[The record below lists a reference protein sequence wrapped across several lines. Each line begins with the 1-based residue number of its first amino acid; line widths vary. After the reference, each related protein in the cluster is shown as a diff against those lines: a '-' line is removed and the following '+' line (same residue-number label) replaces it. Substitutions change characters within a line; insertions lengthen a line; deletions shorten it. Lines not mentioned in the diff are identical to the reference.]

1 MLQIIF
7 LVIGL
12 FIIVLALSFAFK
24 RYARLILWSS
34 AITLFAG
41 TLLLVGIGVI
51 NPIDGDNTGST
62 TFWGTIIT
70 LISGAALAF
79 CAEMLKE
86 GNKGKTKVQNGNSS
100 VSGKQTAD
108 NEETVVLI
116 GMLHTELAIKVFAKA
131 IEAGYIGEKGSHYKW
146 NDSKV
151 LLAYMCGRIYC
162 GDKPEYSEMDEK
174 SYWKFGRMGVFPDT
188 ELSNLFE
195 MPDLGNLGRIGKT
208 LPFLQNPR
216 KSISFLSSCLATLF
230 VYNQCFNL
238 QL

>member
-12 FIIVLALSFAFK
+12 CIIVLVLSFAFK

-41 TLLLVGIGVI
+41 TLLLVGVGVI
-51 NPIDGDNTGST
+51 NPIDGDNSGST

-70 LISGAALAF
+70 LISGAALVF

-86 GNKGKTKVQNGNSS
+86 KNKGKIKVQNDNITETSI
-100 VSGKQTAD
+100 SGEQTVA
-108 NEETVVLI
+108 NEEAVVLT
-116 GMLHTELAIKVFAKA
+116 GMLNTELAVKVFAKA
-131 IEAGYIGEKGSHYKW
+131 IEAGYMSEKGSHYKW

-162 GDKPEYSEMDEK
+162 GDKSVYSDMDEK
-174 SYWKFGRMGVFPDT
+174 AFWKFGRMGVFPDT

-195 MPDLGNLGRIGKT
+195 MPDLGQSRSN
-208 LPFLQNPR
+208 R
-216 KSISFLSSCLATLF
+216 KDLAVPAKSKEIDKF
-230 VYNQCFNL
+230 FE
-238 QL
+238 

>member
-12 FIIVLALSFAFK
+12 CIIVLALSFAFK

-34 AITLFAG
+34 AITLFSG

-79 CAEMLKE
+79 CADEMLKE
-86 GNKGKTKVQNGNSS
+86 GNKGKIKVQNGNSS
-100 VSGKQTAD
+100 VS
-108 NEETVVLI
+108 EEQSVGDEGAVVLT
-116 GMLHTELAIKVFAKA
+116 GMLNTELAVKVFAKA
-131 IEAGYIGEKGSHYKW
+131 IEAGYMSEKGSHYKW

-162 GDKPEYSEMDEK
+162 GDKPVYSDMDEK
-174 SYWKFGRMGVFPDT
+174 SFWKFGRLGVFPDT

-195 MPDLGNLGRIGKT
+195 MPDLGQSRSN
-208 LPFLQNPR
+208 R
-216 KSISFLSSCLATLF
+216 KDLAVPAKSKEIDKF
-230 VYNQCFNL
+230 FE
-238 QL
+238 

>member
-12 FIIVLALSFAFK
+12 CIIVLALSFAFK

-51 NPIDGDNTGST
+51 NPIDGDNSDST

-86 GNKGKTKVQNGNSS
+86 GNKGKIKVQNGNVTETSIF
-100 VSGKQTAD
+100 GGQTVA
-108 NEETVVLI
+108 NEGAVVLT
-116 GMLHTELAIKVFAKA
+116 GMLNTELAVKVFAKA
-131 IEAGYIGEKGSHYKW
+131 IEAGYMSEKGSHYKW

-162 GDKPEYSEMDEK
+162 GDKPEYSETDEK

-195 MPDLGNLGRIGKT
+195 MPDLGQSRSN
-208 LPFLQNPR
+208 R
-216 KSISFLSSCLATLF
+216 KDLAVPAKSKEIDKF
-230 VYNQCFNL
+230 FE
-238 QL
+238 

>member
-12 FIIVLALSFAFK
+12 CIIVLALSFAFK

-86 GNKGKTKVQNGNSS
+86 GNKGKIKVQNGNSS
-100 VSGKQTAD
+100 VS
-108 NEETVVLI
+108 EEQSVGDEGAVVLT
-116 GMLHTELAIKVFAKA
+116 GMLNTELAVKVFAKA
-131 IEAGYIGEKGSHYKW
+131 IEAGYMS
-146 NDSKV
+146 
-151 LLAYMCGRIYC
+151 GRIYC
-162 GDKPEYSEMDEK
+162 GDKPVYSDMDEK
-174 SYWKFGRMGVFPDT
+174 SFWKFGRLGVFPDT

-195 MPDLGNLGRIGKT
+195 MPDLGQSRSN
-208 LPFLQNPR
+208 R
-216 KSISFLSSCLATLF
+216 KDLAVPAKSKEIDKF
-230 VYNQCFNL
+230 FE
-238 QL
+238 

>member
-12 FIIVLALSFAFK
+12 CIIVLALSFAFK
-24 RYARLILWSS
+24 RYARPILWSS

-41 TLLLVGIGVI
+41 TLLLVGVGVI
-51 NPIDGDNTGST
+51 NPIDGDNSGST

-86 GNKGKTKVQNGNSS
+86 GNKGKTKVQNSNNTKTFIS
-100 VSGKQTAD
+100 VEQTA
-108 NEETVVLI
+108 NEETVVLT
-116 GMLHTELAIKVFAKA
+116 GMLHTELAVKVFAKA
-131 IEAGYIGEKGSHYKW
+131 IESGYMNEKGSHYKW

-162 GDKPEYSEMDEK
+162 GDKPVYSDMDEK
-174 SYWKFGRMGVFPDT
+174 SFWKFGRLGVFPDA

-195 MPDLGNLGRIGKT
+195 MPDLGQSRSN
-208 LPFLQNPR
+208 R
-216 KSISFLSSCLATLF
+216 KDLAVPAKSKEIDKF
-230 VYNQCFNL
+230 FE
-238 QL
+238 

>member
-12 FIIVLALSFAFK
+12 CIIVLALSFAFK

-51 NPIDGDNTGST
+51 NPIDGDNSGST

-86 GNKGKTKVQNGNSS
+86 GNKGKIKVQNGNSS
-100 VSGKQTAD
+100 VS
-108 NEETVVLI
+108 EEQSVGDEGAVVLT
-116 GMLHTELAIKVFAKA
+116 GMLNTELAVKVFAKA
-131 IEAGYIGEKGSHYKW
+131 IETGYMSEKGYIISG
-146 NDSKV
+146 
-151 LLAYMCGRIYC
+151 MI
-162 GDKPEYSEMDEK
+162 PK
-174 SYWKFGRMGVFPDT
+174 S
-188 ELSNLFE
+188 
-195 MPDLGNLGRIGKT
+195 
-208 LPFLQNPR
+208 
-216 KSISFLSSCLATLF
+216 C
-230 VYNQCFNL
+230 
-238 QL
+238 

>member
-12 FIIVLALSFAFK
+12 CIIVLALSFAFK
-24 RYARLILWSS
+24 RYARPILWSS

-41 TLLLVGIGVI
+41 TLLLVGVGVI
-51 NPIDGDNTGST
+51 NPIDVDNSGST

-86 GNKGKTKVQNGNSS
+86 GNKGKTKVQNSNITKTFIS
-100 VSGKQTAD
+100 VEQTA
-108 NEETVVLI
+108 NEETVVLT
-116 GMLHTELAIKVFAKA
+116 GMLHTELAVKVFAKA
-131 IEAGYIGEKGSHYKW
+131 IESGYMNEKGSHYKW

-162 GDKPEYSEMDEK
+162 GDKPVYSDMDEK
-174 SYWKFGRMGVFPDT
+174 SFWKFGRLGVFPDA

-195 MPDLGNLGRIGKT
+195 MPDLGQSRSN
-208 LPFLQNPR
+208 R
-216 KSISFLSSCLATLF
+216 KDLAVPAKSKEIDKF
-230 VYNQCFNL
+230 FE
-238 QL
+238 

>member
-12 FIIVLALSFAFK
+12 CIIVLALSFAFK

-86 GNKGKTKVQNGNSS
+86 GNKGKIKVQNGNSS
-100 VSGKQTAD
+100 DS
-108 NEETVVLI
+108 EEQSVGDEGAVVLT
-116 GMLHTELAIKVFAKA
+116 GMLNTELAVKVFAKA
-131 IEAGYIGEKGSHYKW
+131 IEAGYMSEKGSHYKW

-162 GDKPEYSEMDEK
+162 GDKPVYSDMDEK
-174 SYWKFGRMGVFPDT
+174 SFWKFGRLGVFPDT
-188 ELSNLFE
+188 ELSN
-195 MPDLGNLGRIGKT
+195 
-208 LPFLQNPR
+208 
-216 KSISFLSSCLATLF
+216 C
-230 VYNQCFNL
+230 
-238 QL
+238 

>member
-12 FIIVLALSFAFK
+12 CIIVLALSFAFK

-86 GNKGKTKVQNGNSS
+86 GNKGKIKVQNGNSS
-100 VSGKQTAD
+100 VS
-108 NEETVVLI
+108 EEQSV
-116 GMLHTELAIKVFAKA
+116 G
-131 IEAGYIGEKGSHYKW
+131 
-146 NDSKV
+146 
-151 LLAYMCGRIYC
+151 GRRGC
-162 GDKPEYSEMDEK
+162 CLDRNVEYGTGCESFCESDRGWLYERK
-174 SYWKFGRMGVFPDT
+174 RFP
-188 ELSNLFE
+188 L
-195 MPDLGNLGRIGKT
+195 
-208 LPFLQNPR
+208 
-216 KSISFLSSCLATLF
+216 
-230 VYNQCFNL
+230 
-238 QL
+238 

>member
-12 FIIVLALSFAFK
+12 CIIVLALSFAFK

-41 TLLLVGIGVI
+41 TLLLVGVGVI

-86 GNKGKTKVQNGNSS
+86 GNKGKIKVQNGNSS
-100 VSGKQTAD
+100 VS
-108 NEETVVLI
+108 EEQSVGDEGAVVLT
-116 GMLHTELAIKVFAKA
+116 GMLNTELAVKVFAKA
-131 IEAGYIGEKGSHYKW
+131 IETGYMSEKGSHYKW

-162 GDKPEYSEMDEK
+162 GDKPVYSDMDEK
-174 SYWKFGRMGVFPDT
+174 SFWKFGRLGVFPDT

-195 MPDLGNLGRIGKT
+195 MPDLGQSRSN
-208 LPFLQNPR
+208 R
-216 KSISFLSSCLATLF
+216 KDLVVPAKSKEIDKFF
-230 VYNQCFNL
+230 E
-238 QL
+238 

>member
-12 FIIVLALSFAFK
+12 CIFVLALSFAFK
-24 RYARLILWSS
+24 RYARPILWSS

-41 TLLLVGIGVI
+41 TLLLVGVGVI
-51 NPIDGDNTGST
+51 NPIDGDNSGST

-86 GNKGKTKVQNGNSS
+86 GNKGKTKVQNSNITKTFIS
-100 VSGKQTAD
+100 VEQTA
-108 NEETVVLI
+108 NEETVVLT
-116 GMLHTELAIKVFAKA
+116 GMLHTELAVKVFAKA
-131 IEAGYIGEKGSHYKW
+131 IESGYMNEKGSHYKW

-162 GDKPEYSEMDEK
+162 GDKPVYSDMDEK
-174 SYWKFGRMGVFPDT
+174 SFWKFGRLGVFPDA

-195 MPDLGNLGRIGKT
+195 MPDLGQSRSN
-208 LPFLQNPR
+208 R
-216 KSISFLSSCLATLF
+216 KDLAVPAKSKEIDKF
-230 VYNQCFNL
+230 FE
-238 QL
+238 

>member
-7 LVIGL
+7 LVKGL
-12 FIIVLALSFAFK
+12 CIIVLALSFAFK

-51 NPIDGDNTGST
+51 NPIDGDNSGST

-86 GNKGKTKVQNGNSS
+86 RNKGKIKVQNGNFS
-100 VSGKQTAD
+100 VS
-108 NEETVVLI
+108 EEQSVGDEGDVVLT
-116 GMLHTELAIKVFAKA
+116 GMLNTELAVKVFAKA
-131 IEAGYIGEKGSHYKW
+131 IEAGYMSEKASHYKW

-151 LLAYMCGRIYC
+151 LLAYMCGRVYC
-162 GDKPEYSEMDEK
+162 GDKPVYSDTDEK
-174 SYWKFGRMGVFPDT
+174 SFWKFGRLGVFPDT

-195 MPDLGNLGRIGKT
+195 MPDLGQSRSN
-208 LPFLQNPR
+208 R
-216 KSISFLSSCLATLF
+216 KDLAVPAKSKEIDKF
-230 VYNQCFNL
+230 FE
-238 QL
+238 

>member
-12 FIIVLALSFAFK
+12 CIIVLALSFAFK

-86 GNKGKTKVQNGNSS
+86 GNKGKIKVQNGNSS
-100 VSGKQTAD
+100 VS
-108 NEETVVLI
+108 EEQSVGDEGAVVLT
-116 GMLHTELAIKVFAKA
+116 GMLNTELAVKVFA
-131 IEAGYIGEKGSHYKW
+131 KGSHYKW

-162 GDKPEYSEMDEK
+162 GDKPVYSDMDEK
-174 SYWKFGRMGVFPDT
+174 SFWKFGRLGVFPDT

-195 MPDLGNLGRIGKT
+195 MPDLGQSRSN
-208 LPFLQNPR
+208 R
-216 KSISFLSSCLATLF
+216 KDLAVPAKSKEIDKF
-230 VYNQCFNL
+230 FE
-238 QL
+238 

>member
-12 FIIVLALSFAFK
+12 CIVVLALSFAFK

-51 NPIDGDNTGST
+51 NPIDGDNSGST

-79 CAEMLKE
+79 CAERLKE
-86 GNKGKTKVQNGNSS
+86 GNKGKIKVQNGNSS
-100 VSGKQTAD
+100 VS
-108 NEETVVLI
+108 EEQSVSDEGAVVLT
-116 GMLHTELAIKVFAKA
+116 GMLNTELAVKVFAKA
-131 IEAGYIGEKGSHYKW
+131 IEAGYMSEKGSHYKW

-162 GDKPEYSEMDEK
+162 GDKPVYSDMDEK
-174 SYWKFGRMGVFPDT
+174 SFWKFGRLGVFPDT

-195 MPDLGNLGRIGKT
+195 MLDLGQSRSN
-208 LPFLQNPR
+208 R
-216 KSISFLSSCLATLF
+216 KDLAVPAKSKEIDNF
-230 VYNQCFNL
+230 FE
-238 QL
+238 

>member
-12 FIIVLALSFAFK
+12 CIIVLALSFAFK
-24 RYARLILWSS
+24 RYARPILWLS

-41 TLLLVGIGVI
+41 TLLLVGVGVI

-70 LISGAALAF
+70 LISSSALAF

-86 GNKGKTKVQNGNSS
+86 GNKGKIKVQNCNSS
-100 VSGKQTAD
+100 VS
-108 NEETVVLI
+108 EEQSVGDEGAVVLT
-116 GMLHTELAIKVFAKA
+116 GMLNTELAVKVFAKA
-131 IEAGYIGEKGSHYKW
+131 IEAGYMSEKGSHYKW

-162 GDKPEYSEMDEK
+162 GDKPVYSDTDEK
-174 SYWKFGRMGVFPDT
+174 SFWKFGRLGVFPDT

-195 MPDLGNLGRIGKT
+195 MPDLG
-208 LPFLQNPR
+208 
-216 KSISFLSSCLATLF
+216 
-230 VYNQCFNL
+230 
-238 QL
+238 

>member
-1 MLQIIF
+1 M
-7 LVIGL
+7 
-12 FIIVLALSFAFK
+12 
-24 RYARLILWSS
+24 
-34 AITLFAG
+34 FAG

-86 GNKGKTKVQNGNSS
+86 GNKGKIKVQNGNSS
-100 VSGKQTAD
+100 VS
-108 NEETVVLI
+108 EEQSVGDEGAVVLT
-116 GMLHTELAIKVFAKA
+116 GMLNTELAVKVFAKA
-131 IEAGYIGEKGSHYKW
+131 IEAGYMSEKGSHYKW

-162 GDKPEYSEMDEK
+162 GDKPVYSDMDEK
-174 SYWKFGRMGVFPDT
+174 SFWKFGRLGVFPDT

-195 MPDLGNLGRIGKT
+195 MPDLGQSRSN
-208 LPFLQNPR
+208 R
-216 KSISFLSSCLATLF
+216 KDLAVPAKSKEIDKF
-230 VYNQCFNL
+230 FE
-238 QL
+238 

>member
-12 FIIVLALSFAFK
+12 CIIVLALSFAFK

-86 GNKGKTKVQNGNSS
+86 GNKGKIKVQNGNSS
-100 VSGKQTAD
+100 VS
-108 NEETVVLI
+108 EEQSVGDEGAVVLT
-116 GMLHTELAIKVFAKA
+116 GMLNTELAVKVFAKA
-131 IEAGYIGEKGSHYKW
+131 IEAGYMSEKGSHYKW

-162 GDKPEYSEMDEK
+162 GDKPVYSDMDEK
-174 SYWKFGRMGVFPDT
+174 SFWKFGRLGVFPDT

-195 MPDLGNLGRIGKT
+195 MPDLGQSRST
-208 LPFLQNPR
+208 R
-216 KSISFLSSCLATLF
+216 KDLVVPAKPKEIETFF
-230 VYNQCFNL
+230 E
-238 QL
+238 

>member
-12 FIIVLALSFAFK
+12 CIIVLALSFAFK

-86 GNKGKTKVQNGNSS
+86 GNKGKIKVQNGNSS
-100 VSGKQTAD
+100 VS
-108 NEETVVLI
+108 EEQSVGDEGAVVLT
-116 GMLHTELAIKVFAKA
+116 GMLNTELAVKVFAKA
-131 IEAGYIGEKGSHYKW
+131 IEAGYMSEKGSH
-146 NDSKV
+146 
-151 LLAYMCGRIYC
+151 YMCGRIYC
-162 GDKPEYSEMDEK
+162 GDKPVYSDMDEK
-174 SYWKFGRMGVFPDT
+174 SFWKFGRLGVFPDT

-195 MPDLGNLGRIGKT
+195 MPDLGQSRSN
-208 LPFLQNPR
+208 R
-216 KSISFLSSCLATLF
+216 KDLAVPAKSKEIDKF
-230 VYNQCFNL
+230 FE
-238 QL
+238 

>member
-12 FIIVLALSFAFK
+12 CIIVLALSFAFK

-86 GNKGKTKVQNGNSS
+86 GNKGKIKVQNGDSS
-100 VSGKQTAD
+100 VS
-108 NEETVVLI
+108 EEQSVGDEGAVVLT
-116 GMLHTELAIKVFAKA
+116 GMLNTELAVKVFAKA
-131 IEAGYIGEKGSHYKW
+131 IEAGYMSEKGSHYKW

-162 GDKPEYSEMDEK
+162 GDKPVYSDMDEK
-174 SYWKFGRMGVFPDT
+174 SFWKFGRLGVFPDT

-195 MPDLGNLGRIGKT
+195 MPDLGQSRSN
-208 LPFLQNPR
+208 R
-216 KSISFLSSCLATLF
+216 KDLAVPAKSKEIDKF
-230 VYNQCFNL
+230 FE
-238 QL
+238 

>member
-12 FIIVLALSFAFK
+12 CIIVLALSFAFK

-41 TLLLVGIGVI
+41 TLLLVGVGVI
-51 NPIDGDNTGST
+51 NPIDEDNSGST

-86 GNKGKTKVQNGNSS
+86 GNKGKIKVQNGNSS
-100 VSGKQTAD
+100 VS
-108 NEETVVLI
+108 EEQSVGDEGAVVLT
-116 GMLHTELAIKVFAKA
+116 GMLNTVLAVKVFAKA
-131 IEAGYIGEKGSHYKW
+131 IEAGYMSEKDSHYKW

-162 GDKPEYSEMDEK
+162 GDKPVYSDMDEK
-174 SYWKFGRMGVFPDT
+174 SFWKFGRLGVFPDT

-195 MPDLGNLGRIGKT
+195 MPDLGQSRSN
-208 LPFLQNPR
+208 R
-216 KSISFLSSCLATLF
+216 KDLAVPAKSKEIDKF
-230 VYNQCFNL
+230 FE
-238 QL
+238 

>member
-12 FIIVLALSFAFK
+12 CIIVLALSFAFK

-41 TLLLVGIGVI
+41 TLLLVGVGVI
-51 NPIDGDNTGST
+51 NPIDGDNSGST

-86 GNKGKTKVQNGNSS
+86 GNKGKIKVQNGNSS
-100 VSGKQTAD
+100 VSKEQSVGDEGA
-108 NEETVVLI
+108 VVLT
-116 GMLHTELAIKVFAKA
+116 GMLNTELAVKVFAKA
-131 IEAGYIGEKGSHYKW
+131 IEDGYMSEKGSHYKW

-162 GDKPEYSEMDEK
+162 GDKPVYSDMDEK
-174 SYWKFGRMGVFPDT
+174 SFWKFGRLGVFPDT

-195 MPDLGNLGRIGKT
+195 MLDLGQSRSN
-208 LPFLQNPR
+208 R
-216 KSISFLSSCLATLF
+216 KDLAVPAKSKEIDKF
-230 VYNQCFNL
+230 FE
-238 QL
+238 

>member
-12 FIIVLALSFAFK
+12 CIIVLALSFAFK
-24 RYARLILWSS
+24 RYARPILWSS

-41 TLLLVGIGVI
+41 TLLLVGVGMI

-86 GNKGKTKVQNGNSS
+86 GNKGKIKVQNGNSS
-100 VSGKQTAD
+100 VS
-108 NEETVVLI
+108 EEQSVGDEGAVVLT
-116 GMLHTELAIKVFAKA
+116 GMLNTELAVKVFAKA
-131 IEAGYIGEKGSHYKW
+131 KEAGYISEKGSHYKW

-162 GDKPEYSEMDEK
+162 GDKPVYSDTDEK
-174 SYWKFGRMGVFPDT
+174 SFWKFGRLGVYPDT

-195 MPDLGNLGRIGKT
+195 MPDLGQSRSN
-208 LPFLQNPR
+208 R
-216 KSISFLSSCLATLF
+216 KDLAVPAKSKEIDKF
-230 VYNQCFNL
+230 FE
-238 QL
+238 

>member
-86 GNKGKTKVQNGNSS
+86 GNKGKTKV
-100 VSGKQTAD
+100 
-108 NEETVVLI
+108 ETVVLI

-195 MPDLGNLGRIGKT
+195 MPDLGQSRSN
-208 LPFLQNPR
+208 R
-216 KSISFLSSCLATLF
+216 KGLAVPAKSKEIDKF
-230 VYNQCFNL
+230 FE
-238 QL
+238 

>member
-12 FIIVLALSFAFK
+12 CIIVLALSFAFK

-41 TLLLVGIGVI
+41 TLLFVGIGVI

-86 GNKGKTKVQNGNSS
+86 GNKGKIKVQNGNSS
-100 VSGKQTAD
+100 VS
-108 NEETVVLI
+108 EEQSVGDEGAVVLT
-116 GMLHTELAIKVFAKA
+116 GMLNTELAVKVFAKA
-131 IEAGYIGEKGSHYKW
+131 IEAGYMSEKGSHYKW

-162 GDKPEYSEMDEK
+162 GDKPVYSDMDEK
-174 SYWKFGRMGVFPDT
+174 SFWKFGRLGVFPDT

-195 MPDLGNLGRIGKT
+195 MPDLGQF
-208 LPFLQNPR
+208 P
-216 KSISFLSSCLATLF
+216 
-230 VYNQCFNL
+230 VE
-238 QL
+238 

>member
-12 FIIVLALSFAFK
+12 CIIVLALSFAFK

-41 TLLLVGIGVI
+41 TLLLVGVGVI
-51 NPIDGDNTGST
+51 NPIDEDNSGST

-86 GNKGKTKVQNGNSS
+86 GNKGRIKVQNGNITETSISEEQS
-100 VSGKQTAD
+100 VGDEGA
-108 NEETVVLI
+108 VVLT
-116 GMLHTELAIKVFAKA
+116 GMLNTVLAVKVFAKA
-131 IEAGYIGEKGSHYKW
+131 IEAGYMSEKDSHYKW

-195 MPDLGNLGRIGKT
+195 MPDLGQSRSN
-208 LPFLQNPR
+208 R
-216 KSISFLSSCLATLF
+216 KDLAVPAKSKEIDKF
-230 VYNQCFNL
+230 FE
-238 QL
+238 